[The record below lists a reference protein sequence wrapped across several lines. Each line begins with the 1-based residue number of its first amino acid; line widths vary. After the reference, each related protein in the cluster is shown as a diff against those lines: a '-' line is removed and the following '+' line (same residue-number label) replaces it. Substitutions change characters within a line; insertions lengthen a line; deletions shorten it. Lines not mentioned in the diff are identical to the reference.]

1 MESAVTS
8 PHYSSDGG
16 SDDDQSSS
24 QAPEP
29 FGPSNPRPDLPPGV
43 AAAFLRTAV
52 ASGLAQFG
60 FEAAEEDAMA
70 EFEGALYSLFGS
82 LLVYAHQLAELGRR
96 HQPTF
101 EDVLQGCRDLGVG
114 DASDLIDAYH
124 EGVFSDDVH
133 IKYQRP
139 RPPPPERPL
148 LHSDPEDSPAED
160 DPSLISPPPSPPP
173 SSDDE
178 EGEFEEV
185 VPTGADGQPLPGA
198 REAVEARR
206 VKREQKRKARDER
219 RRERERRRRARERKK
234 HAGEP
239 FTAAWL
245 PALPPKHSWKQ
256 TPVFP
261 ESAAPPALPPPL
273 SQTQQAPSASA
284 LQHLST
290 LRSRLNDSQLVASSL
305 RNLIRRTSARPSSS
319 TLLTGHLADGGAG
332 ALVNVN
338 VDAIA
343 AAAVEQEADLVSY
356 ENEWYGANA
365 TPASAGGTGARG
377 KRVKRVVHV
386 GKGSGTGDDGAELGD
401 DERGAGGEA
410 EQWSE
415 NRVGGASKRRRWL
428 V

>member
-1 MESAVTS
+1 MDSAVTS
-8 PHYSSDGG
+8 PHYSSDG

-24 QAPEP
+24 QALVEP

-43 AAAFLRTAV
+43 AASILRSAV

-60 FEAAEEDAMA
+60 FEAAEEDAMD
-70 EFEGALYSLFGS
+70 EFEGALHSLFGS

-101 EDVLQGCRDLGVG
+101 ADVLQGCRDLGVG

-133 IKYQRP
+133 IKFQRP
-139 RPPPPERPL
+139 RPPPPEPPL

-160 DPSLISPPPSPPP
+160 DPTLISPPATPPP

-198 REAVEARR
+198 KEAVEARR
-206 VKREQKRKARDER
+206 VKRDQKRKERDER
-219 RRERERRRRARERKK
+219 RKERERRRRARERKK
-234 HAGEP
+234 QASEP
-239 FTAAWL
+239 FKAEWL
-245 PALPPKHSWKQ
+245 PGLPPKHSWKQ

-273 SQTQQAPSASA
+273 SQTQQAPSAIA

-290 LRSRLNDSQLVASSL
+290 LRARLNDSQLVASSL
-305 RNLIRRTSARPSSS
+305 RNLIRRTSARPSA
-319 TLLTGHLADGGAG
+319 LLASQHPQQLANGTNLDVIA
-332 ALVNVN
+332 ATS
-338 VDAIA
+338 A
-343 AAAVEQEADLVSY
+343 AAAAAAEQGADLVSY
-356 ENEWYGANA
+356 ENEWYGAMTA
-365 TPASAGGTGARG
+365 AGTTGGG

-386 GKGSGTGDDGAELGD
+386 GLGRGTGNDDGGELGD
-401 DERGAGGEA
+401 DERGDGGPAEA
-410 EQWSE
+410 EWNE